1 MGKQPVKHP
10 QYVWIGRGIPSV
22 HIIRL
27 NAIFNLQPVFQPF
40 GHRAAAAH
48 SGTAMDYPDRCV
60 HVFPDKLS
68 YPPGHVIVKQDIPI
82 AFGQILPFSRSRN
95 IIKINIQNIPVLFSE
110 PVRRRTVCKNV
121 VCKVILKRIPYRN
134 DSKIRPQFYIAV
146 IKIVAPHR
154 MLKIRC

>member
-1 MGKQPVKHP
+1 M
-10 QYVWIGRGIPSV
+10 PSV
-22 HIIRL
+22 HIVRL
-27 NAIFNLQPVFQPF
+27 NAIFNLQPVFQPP
-40 GHRAAAAH
+40 GNGTAAAH
-48 SGTAMDYPDRCV
+48 SGAAMDYPDRCIY
-60 HVFPDKLS
+60 VFLDKLS
-68 YPPGHVIVKQDIPI
+68 YLPGHLIVKQDIPI

-95 IIKINIQNIPVLFSE
+95 IIKINIQNILVLFSE

-154 MLKIRC
+154 MLKIRS

>member
-1 MGKQPVKHP
+1 M
-10 QYVWIGRGIPSV
+10 PSV

-40 GHRAAAAH
+40 GHGTAAAH
-48 SGTAMDYPDRCV
+48 SGAAMDYPDRCV

-82 AFGQILPFSRSRN
+82 AFGQILPFARRRN
-95 IIKINIQNIPVLFSE
+95 IIKIHIQNIPVLFSE

-121 VCKVILKRIPYRN
+121 ICQVILKRIPYRN
-134 DSKIRPQFYIAV
+134 DSKIRPLFYIAV

-154 MLKIRC
+154 MLEIRG